1 MDVKFNSLF
10 NEVSSGKFY
19 DISESDNIGLDPRI
33 KENALILN
41 YDKQDLNYQQYLDNR
56 RYGNL
61 PVTVISGRPCSTQLC
76 TSNKF
81 CESTGLPHVFHKIP
95 FSCNND
101 FLPNANTGNVDKYM
115 ENIDIEAR
123 LFNIDHKQKKEGCGS
138 KEFKSNSLDKNS
150 CYKFNDTTP
159 TIQKNF
165 KNDKPNN
172 QCDRYIPELGFG
184 QSSKRIT
191 TENW

>member
-19 DISESDNIGLDPRI
+19 DITDSDNIGLDPRI
-33 KENALILN
+33 KQNSLILN
-41 YDKQDLNYQQYLDNR
+41 YDKEDLNYQQYLDNR
-56 RYGNL
+56 RYGDL

-81 CESTGLPHVFHKIP
+81 CDSTGLPYVFQKVP
-95 FSCNND
+95 FSCEND

-123 LFNIDHKQKKEGCGS
+123 LFNIDHKQKKEGCGG
-138 KEFKSNSLDKNS
+138 KEFKSDALEKNS
-150 CYKFNDTTP
+150 CYKFKENVSVTP
-159 TIQKNF
+159 KNF
-165 KNDKPNN
+165 KNESPNN
-172 QCDRYIPELGFG
+172 QCDKYITDLGFR
-184 QSSKRIT
+184 QSSKRIS
-191 TENW
+191 NLDW